1 LLNANLLDQDVDI
14 TLGACVVRDVENASH
29 DSHLGV
35 YLNKIRA
42 QHLAPYGLVHIILF
56 LQNR

>member
-1 LLNANLLDQDVDI
+1 LLNANLLDQDADV
-14 TLGACVVRDVENASH
+14 TLGACVVRDVENASR

-35 YLNKIRA
+35 YVNKTRA
-42 QHLAPYGLVHIILF
+42 QHLAPCGLVRIILF